1 MTQRHH
7 PASTARNRALARPLP
22 RGWRASAIGEWR
34 WIRAWW
40 SAWMSQGFE
49 WLLRLGLPS
58 AATILEMNNVKRRI
72 PEIGEIDQAV
82 RSVHNPGG
90 HRRPHS
96 RTPERRSTPFDD

>member
-7 PASTARNRALARPLP
+7 PASPFHRRALARPLL
-22 RGWRASAIGEWR
+22 RGWRATAIGELH

-40 SAWMSQGFE
+40 SGWMSQGLE
-49 WLLRLGLPS
+49 WLLRLGRPN
-58 AATILEMNNVKRRI
+58 AATILEMNNLKRGI

-82 RSVHNPGG
+82 RSLHDPGAHG
-90 HRRPHS
+90 RPHS